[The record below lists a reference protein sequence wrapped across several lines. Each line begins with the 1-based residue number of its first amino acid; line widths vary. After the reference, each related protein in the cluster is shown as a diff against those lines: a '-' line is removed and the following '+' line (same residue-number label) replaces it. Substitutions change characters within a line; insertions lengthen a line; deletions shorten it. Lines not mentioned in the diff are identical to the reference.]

1 MVIDTLANASCY
13 ASLLPGLPAAFAFL
27 ARPDVADLAE
37 GRYPIDGENVF
48 ALVQTYDTKPFQDGL
63 PEAHRR
69 YADIQ
74 AVISGKEAFGYAP
87 LADQPITHPYDIEK
101 DILFVRGNTTPFT
114 LTPGFF
120 ALFLPQ
126 DAHLPGRMIDNPE
139 TVRKIVIKILLPDSS
154 RS

>member
-1 MVIDTLANASCY
+1 MVIDTLSNASCY
-13 ASLLPGLPAAFAFL
+13 ATLLPGLPAAFAFL
-27 ARPDVADLAE
+27 ERPGVADLAN

-48 ALVQTYDTKPFQDGL
+48 ALVQTYATKPFDDGL

-74 AVISGKEAFGYAP
+74 TVISGKEAFGYAP
-87 LADQPITHPYDIEK
+87 LTDQPVTRPYDPEQ
-101 DILFVRGNTTPFT
+101 DILFIRGNITLFT
-114 LTPGFF
+114 LTPGLF

-126 DAHLPGRMIDNPE
+126 DAHLPGRMIDQPE
-139 TVRKIVIKILLPDSS
+139 NVRKIVIKILLPDSS